1 MREMMELGCGPW
13 LDYDQSWSVVQGSQ
27 TRHESPRSI
36 NKRAVS
42 SNCLTELLT
51 HNTST
56 CDHQIRIMNSQLC
69 RWAPSTNMSLL
80 KISSWLTD
88 LDVGSAMSIRCYGQ
102 YVVQIYTFNTELM
115 ITEFFPFLMILH
127 KLNHISRPRC
137 QCKCWTLVGSFSFV
151 N

>member
-1 MREMMELGCGPW
+1 MNNHINPTEIACANYHHWKNSYTLKKVEDYMSITGQLCNAFIRSSVYKDLITLSLSSSYMREMMELGCGPW
-13 LDYDQSWSVVQGSQ
+13 LDYDQCWSVVQGSQ

-69 RWAPSTNMSLL
+69 R
-80 KISSWLTD
+80 
-88 LDVGSAMSIRCYGQ
+88 
-102 YVVQIYTFNTELM
+102 
-115 ITEFFPFLMILH
+115 
-127 KLNHISRPRC
+127 
-137 QCKCWTLVGSFSFV
+137 
-151 N
+151 